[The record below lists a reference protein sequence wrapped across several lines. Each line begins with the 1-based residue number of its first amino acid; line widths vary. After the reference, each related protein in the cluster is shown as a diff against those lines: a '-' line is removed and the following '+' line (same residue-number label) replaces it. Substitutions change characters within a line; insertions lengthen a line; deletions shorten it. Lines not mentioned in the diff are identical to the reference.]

1 MTSIVMIFD
10 NIYNVPCE
18 SNKFYQSRIN
28 NVRDA
33 PRNNEN
39 GHLKRS
45 RNWRVVHSPDDTQIN
60 AVEKTVRL
68 YDNKIIDISEIS

>member
-1 MTSIVMIFD
+1 M
-10 NIYNVPCE
+10 
-18 SNKFYQSRIN
+18 NKFYRRIN
-28 NVRDA
+28 NVRNA

-39 GHLKRS
+39 GHL

-68 YDNKIIDISEIS
+68 R